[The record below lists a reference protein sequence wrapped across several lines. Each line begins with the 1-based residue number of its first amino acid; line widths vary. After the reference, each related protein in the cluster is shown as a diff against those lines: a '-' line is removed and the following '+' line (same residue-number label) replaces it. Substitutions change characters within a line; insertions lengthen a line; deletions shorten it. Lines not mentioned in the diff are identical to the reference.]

1 MLIPVRCFS
10 CNKVIANKYN
20 IYKLLT
26 QDNEYIPD
34 EAFKKINVNRYC
46 CKRMLL
52 SHKDFIDKLLE
63 HEQDYDYVKIY

>member
-10 CNKVIANKYN
+10 CNTVISSKWNMYSFLKKEGMEPSD
-20 IYKLLT
+20 IFEKL
-26 QDNEYIPD
+26 
-34 EAFKKINVNRYC
+34 KIKRYC

-52 SHKDFIDKLLE
+52 SHKDFIDSMLE